1 MLTFSLLRAAVV
13 VKMAAG
19 VLAVI
24 ENLQVS
30 LWRWEL
36 LSL

>member
-1 MLTFSLLRAAVV
+1 VAVV
-13 VKMAAG
+13 VKMAAA
-19 VLAVI
+19 VLAAI